1 MASEIVIQGFA
12 GLAHVFEKAPNL
24 AFERLGAAMYE
35 AELLIEALAKE
46 KTPVFTGLLRD
57 SIAAKKPVV
66 ENMGLIGVVGS
77 PIKYAIAVELGSAPH
92 FPPIAPLQEWAFRK
106 LKGNQKLSKKKARQ
120 TNADAKDFAMK
131 IAWKI
136 KARGTKG
143 HFMMTNAF
151 KAATGQVNG
160 ILNRALKQLEKDFK
174 GA

>member
-1 MASEIVIQGFA
+1 MTSEIVLQGFE
-12 GLAHVFEKAPNL
+12 GLAHVFERAPNL
-24 AFERLGAAMYE
+24 AFERLGAALYE

-92 FPPIAPLQEWAFRK
+92 MPPLAPLQEWAFRK
-106 LKGNQKLSKKKARQ
+106 LKGNQKLSKKKVRQ
-120 TNADAKDFAMK
+120 LSGDVKELAMK

-160 ILNRALKQLEKDFK
+160 ILNKALRQLEKDFK